1 MDDNSRGS
9 SNSMRGLVSGAP
21 AQQLPVGGV
30 LEPKTTMCIPSK
42 VGFLEELACMK

>member
-30 LEPKTTMCIPSK
+30 LEPKTTA
-42 VGFLEELACMK
+42 GQATAGQALH